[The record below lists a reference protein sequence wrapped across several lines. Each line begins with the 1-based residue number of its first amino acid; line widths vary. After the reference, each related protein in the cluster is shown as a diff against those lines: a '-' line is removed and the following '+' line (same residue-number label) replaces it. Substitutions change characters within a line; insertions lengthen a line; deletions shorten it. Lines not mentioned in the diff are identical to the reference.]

1 MRNWLLRFKLN
12 AVDMYRHMKSS
23 QQKNIFT
30 TIKIFNISLYC
41 ISYSLTYC
49 ICNKDLIIFLRV
61 IQTSILTKIYVY
73 LRYFCQKEKLF
84 SEETHFRGII
94 QRNTVQ
100 KYIEKYL
107 VLEIMYADDYK
118 VFIFWSRSSHFH
130 KLLIL
135 QTF

>member
-1 MRNWLLRFKLN
+1 M
-12 AVDMYRHMKSS
+12 
-23 QQKNIFT
+23 
-30 TIKIFNISLYC
+30 
-41 ISYSLTYC
+41 
-49 ICNKDLIIFLRV
+49 
-61 IQTSILTKIYVY
+61 SILTKIYLY

>member
-1 MRNWLLRFKLN
+1 MGKTTWEIGSKDSTWMHWLCLGTLKVYNRFFN
-12 AVDMYRHMKSS
+12 
-23 QQKNIFT
+23 
-30 TIKIFNISLYC
+30 TINIFNIS
-41 ISYSLTYC
+41 S
-49 ICNKDLIIFLRV
+49 NKDLIIFSASHLDEHPY
-61 IQTSILTKIYVY
+61 QDIYIY